1 MASYGRNLTENRAP
15 ARDDAYTVMLS
26 ISLLA
31 MIGACVILFYDLKR
45 FPSLQPPQGFSK
57 VPAVAPPPSDIPP
70 PVDTPPAPGPGDV
83 PAKDGGAPMKDGGA
97 PMKDGGG
104 APAPAP
110 AP

>member
-1 MASYGRNLTENRAP
+1 MATYGRNLTENRAP

-45 FPSLQPPQGFSK
+45 FPTLQPPQGFSK
-57 VPAVAPPPSDIPP
+57 VPTVAPAQPEGPAPALENP
-70 PVDTPPAPGPGDV
+70 PPAPAGDGNV
-83 PAKDGGAPMKDGGA
+83 PAKDGGAPAKDGAGA
-97 PMKDGGG
+97 

-110 AP
+110 VP